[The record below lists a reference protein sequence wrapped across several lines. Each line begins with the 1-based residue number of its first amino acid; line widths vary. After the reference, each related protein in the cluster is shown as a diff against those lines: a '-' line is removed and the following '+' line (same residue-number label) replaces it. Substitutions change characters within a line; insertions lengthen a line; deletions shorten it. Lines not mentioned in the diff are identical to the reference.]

1 MSMEVTMPQ
10 MGESVVEGT
19 VTKWLVKEGDRVQ
32 EDQPLCEISTDKVDT
47 EIPSPGSGVIAKLIA
62 SEGETLPVGAPLAL
76 LETAGA
82 SAPPPSP
89 PSAGARPQAKPAAV
103 PQAAQPP
110 RQPPAQPP
118 TLRAVRSEPRPQ
130 TVPAEAAGQGNGNRG
145 AAMPAAVSAAAAA
158 RRPAAAANPSG
169 GEAAGAHRRYSPVVM
184 RMAEDHG
191 IDLTRVPGTGI
202 GGRVSKRDVVSYLE
216 ALQAGQVQ
224 APPASSA
231 RPSPPHTEV
240 ADTAAGAQAPQRAAA
255 ATVGLP
261 GPSGYR
267 PPVYEPRE
275 GDQVEPFSRR
285 RKLIADHMVYS
296 KTHSPHVGTL
306 AEVDLTR
313 VMRLRNKHK
322 DAFAAQEGFALTLL
336 PLAAA
341 ATVRALKEFPR
352 MNASVV
358 GDSLIVRH
366 QINLGI
372 AMDTE
377 EGLLVPVI
385 KAAEGM
391 SVVGIAREIERMR
404 RKIAERKITADDL
417 AGGSFTLTNPGRE
430 GNLFGFAIINQ
441 PQVGILRMGEIKKR
455 PVVVEAD
462 GEDTFAI
469 RTMMYLALS
478 YDHRVIDGVLGNS
491 FLFRTARI
499 LEEADFEL

>member
-47 EIPSPGSGVIAKLIA
+47 EIPSPGAGVIAKLIA
-62 SEGETLPVGAPLAL
+62 SEGETLPIGAPIAL
-76 LETAGA
+76 LEAAGVSAGA
-82 SAPPPSP
+82 SPAA
-89 PSAGARPQAKPAAV
+89 SAGPRPQPKAAPA
-103 PQAAQPP
+103 PQPVQPP
-110 RQPPAQPP
+110 KQGAAPPP

-130 TVPAEAAGQGNGNRG
+130 AAPAHPAPQGNGNGGSG
-145 AAMPAAVSAAAAA
+145 AAAAASAAAAPS
-158 RRPAAAANPSG
+158 RPAA
-169 GEAAGAHRRYSPVVM
+169 EAKPAGDIAGAHRRYSPVVM
-184 RMAEDHG
+184 RMAEEHG
-191 IDLTRVPGTGI
+191 IDLARIPGTGI
-202 GGRVSKRDVVSYLE
+202 GGRVSKRDVLSYLE
-216 ALQAGQVQ
+216 ALQSGQVQ
-224 APPASSA
+224 APAVTGAPSSQEA
-231 RPSPPHTEV
+231 AP
-240 ADTAAGAQAPQRAAA
+240 DTASATPGVQIPPRSA

-267 PPVYEPRE
+267 PPMYEPRE
-275 GDQVEPFSRR
+275 GDVVEAFSRR
-285 RKLIADHMVYS
+285 RKLIAEHMVYS

-336 PLAAA
+336 PIAAA

-358 GDSLIVRH
+358 GESLIVRH

-404 RKIAERKITADDL
+404 RKIADRKITADDL

-462 GEDTFAI
+462 GEDTIAI

-478 YDHRVIDGVLGNS
+478 YDHRVIDGVLGNR